1 MKQRLLLFLLFVP
14 CLAAGLF
21 AAVRLAWLIL
31 FCPASGHRLA
41 VAFDQLV
48 NAATGGDE
56 DETISSRAAKA
67 ARRQRRWGCLLCW
80 LLSLVDPGH
89 CERSIEPD
97 RGDPLP
103 PPPVLYKPRK
113 RFFHFWSF

>member
-14 CLAAGLF
+14 CLVAGLF

-80 LLSLVDPGH
+80 LLSLIDPGH
-89 CERSIEPD
+89 CERSIEHD